1 MQGGPSLI
9 PGWGGKILQVVC
21 CVLWLVAQLCL
32 TLCDSMDCSPPR
44 SSVHRILQ
52 ARISEWVAM
61 PSSRGTSQPRDQ
73 SQVSHVAGRF
83 FTIWATRETRKWCG
97 VAGKQR
103 KTKKKKKKK
112 KNKKDIQELF
122 KLICTFM
129 GFPGGSMIQSLPAST
144 RDRAQ
149 SLGREDPLEME
160 MATHSSIPAWEIPW
174 MRSLMGCSPWGRK
187 RVRLELATKQQTVTT
202 YKRSRMGMCVCVYL
216 MVRILITSRC

>member
-1 MQGGPSLI
+1 VTPWTVARHAPLSIGFFRQEYQSGLPCPP
-9 PGWGGKILQVVC
+9 PGELPNPGIK
-21 CVLWLVAQLCL
+21 AR
-32 TLCDSMDCSPPR
+32 SPT
-44 SSVHRILQ
+44 LQ
-52 ARISEWVAM
+52 ADSLPSEPPGKPA
-61 PSSRGTSQPRDQ
+61 S
-73 SQVSHVAGRF
+73 
-83 FTIWATRETRKWCG
+83 G
-97 VAGKQR
+97 VVWQESKEKQKR
-103 KTKKKKKKK
+103 KKKKK